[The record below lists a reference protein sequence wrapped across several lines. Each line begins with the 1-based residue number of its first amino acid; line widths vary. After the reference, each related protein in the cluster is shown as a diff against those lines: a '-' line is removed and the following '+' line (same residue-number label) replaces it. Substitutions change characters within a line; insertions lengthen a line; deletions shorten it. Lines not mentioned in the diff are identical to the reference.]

1 MLIIIIITIIII
13 ISIIIVIRISIII
26 IAIITIII
34 IIITII
40 TIIITRWVEE
50 RAELTTVPEDG
61 DIGDGAVGK
70 TTMRQVSILV
80 SFILTNGFASAP

>member
-1 MLIIIIITIIII
+1 MVIITITIIITIII
-13 ISIIIVIRISIII
+13 VI
-26 IAIITIII
+26 TI

-40 TIIITRWVEE
+40 TITITRWVEE

-80 SFILTNGFASAP
+80 SFILTNGFAS

>member
-1 MLIIIIITIIII
+1 MVIITTTIIITIII
-13 ISIIIVIRISIII
+13 VI
-26 IAIITIII
+26 TI

-40 TIIITRWVEE
+40 TITITRWVEE

-61 DIGDGAVGK
+61 DIGDGAVEK

>member
-1 MLIIIIITIIII
+1 MVIITIIIVT
-13 ISIIIVIRISIII
+13 IIIV
-26 IAIITIII
+26 II

-61 DIGDGAVGK
+61 DIGDGAVEK

>member
-1 MLIIIIITIIII
+1 MISVMIVII
-13 ISIIIVIRISIII
+13 ISNDRILIASIIVNVV
-26 IAIITIII
+26 ITI

-40 TIIITRWVEE
+40 TITITRWVEE

-61 DIGDGAVGK
+61 DIGDGAVEK

>member
-1 MLIIIIITIIII
+1 MVIITITIIITIII
-13 ISIIIVIRISIII
+13 VI
-26 IAIITIII
+26 TI

-40 TIIITRWVEE
+40 TITITRWVEE

-61 DIGDGAVGK
+61 DIGDGAVEK